1 MTVRSESD
9 KFIKTN
15 ALSKYGGKI
24 ETMLN
29 QELFWISSPSVAV
42 SGIEFANGLN
52 FVTRPVNN
60 QKTAGQNIVNQ
71 SENGYG

>member
-1 MTVRSESD
+1 
-9 KFIKTN
+9 
-15 ALSKYGGKI
+15 
-24 ETMLN
+24 MLN

-42 SGIEFANGLN
+42 SGIEFALKRVE

-71 SENGYG
+71 SENGYGWDNYPDC